1 MTVAKIE
8 TESKFDV
15 AWVFSRRELY
25 VAAKGDGGGGDNWSY
40 KICKAPV
47 SCYHLQTNAQL
58 FTAGC
63 PSCHPANSIKV
74 LCACVCVCVCQQ
86 IQYADLDFIHSTAS
100 EIRSIERSALPV
112 RSGGNDSTEYDEV
125 DAIKTQAL
133 ISAITSREI
142 DAIVPPSDDC

>member
-1 MTVAKIE
+1 MLQLRVMEVVVTTGAIRYAKLQSVVITYKPTPNFLQPDALPVTQPTV
-8 TESKFDV
+8 SKYCV
-15 AWVFSRRELY
+15 
-25 VAAKGDGGGGDNWSY
+25 
-40 KICKAPV
+40 
-47 SCYHLQTNAQL
+47 H
-58 FTAGC
+58 
-63 PSCHPANSIKV
+63 
-74 LCACVCVCVCQQ
+74 VCVCVCQQ
-86 IQYADLDFIHSTAS
+86 IQYADLDFINSTAS